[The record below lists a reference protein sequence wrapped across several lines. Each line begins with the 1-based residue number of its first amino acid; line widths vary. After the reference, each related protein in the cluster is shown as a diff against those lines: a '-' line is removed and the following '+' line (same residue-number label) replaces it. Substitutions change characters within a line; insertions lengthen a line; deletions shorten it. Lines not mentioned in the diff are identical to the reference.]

1 MSIDRDLLA
10 SSSCSCHSLRD
21 NRIKFSNRDLELNK
35 LTSSSTLSSNLID
48 TTSDGEYI
56 MNAPVDS
63 KRDIKQVHAE
73 LVTTEPELQP
83 EEKIGI
89 EEFTIH
95 GDDLVV
101 KIKELIHQG
110 NIRRIILKNE
120 EGRVLIEIPLTVGVV
135 GGVISAALF
144 PVMAA
149 VGAIGAMVAH
159 LTIVLEK
166 RE

>member
-1 MSIDRDLLA
+1 MES
-10 SSSCSCHSLRD
+10 
-21 NRIKFSNRDLELNK
+21 
-35 LTSSSTLSSNLID
+35 
-48 TTSDGEYI
+48 YI
-56 MNAPVDS
+56 MNAPVDAEQNVE
-63 KRDIKQVHAE
+63 KVQAE
-73 LVTTEPELQP
+73 LVTTESELQP
-83 EEKIGI
+83 AEKMGV

-95 GDDLVV
+95 GDDLVA

-144 PVMAA
+144 PVLAA

-159 LTIVLEK
+159 LTIVLER